1 MIILYLFLGVS
12 IQIAPDTA
20 TVGDPLSAV
29 IKGEIIE
36 SLSIIMPDSFPDIIL
51 LDTLK
56 RQDDTIARVNF
67 VSFSTGPQ
75 FFQLS
80 INGDTLKGVYFI
92 KSVLTPENKG
102 LSPIWGPYGFFNW
115 HYLFW
120 GLLGPFGYLVYYLI
134 MRRRKEE
141 IIKEEPEKEPGEEAL
156 GNLSILE
163 GKIDDWNWN
172 KIYTSLSY
180 IVRRYI
186 ERKVGIPAVEATT
199 SEILRIFKK
208 EDASEFRPLIHR
220 FSRWDL
226 IKFADIDSSVEEFTG
241 NLAFTRSVIESR
253 EDKDNDTLS

>member
-20 TVGDPLSAV
+20 TVGDPLSAI

-36 SLSIIMPDSFPDIIL
+36 SLSVIMPDSFPDIIL

-80 INGDTLKGVYFI
+80 INGGTLKGVYFI

-120 GLLGPFGYLVYYLI
+120 VLLGPLGLLAYYLI
-134 MRRRKEE
+134 RKRGKEE
-141 IIKEEPEKEPGEEAL
+141 LFKEEPEKEPCEEAL

-163 GKIDDWNWN
+163 GKINEWDWN
-172 KIYTSLSY
+172 KIYTAFSY

-186 ERKVGIPAVEATT
+186 ERKKGIPAVEATT
-199 SEILRIFKK
+199 SEILRIIKK
-208 EDASEFRPLIHR
+208 EDSKDLSPLINK
-220 FSRWDL
+220 FPYWDL
-226 IKFADIDSSVEEFTG
+226 IKFADEDSSREEFEVD
-241 NLAFTRSVIESR
+241 LATTRTVIESMEEK
-253 EDKDNDTLS
+253 EDDTLS